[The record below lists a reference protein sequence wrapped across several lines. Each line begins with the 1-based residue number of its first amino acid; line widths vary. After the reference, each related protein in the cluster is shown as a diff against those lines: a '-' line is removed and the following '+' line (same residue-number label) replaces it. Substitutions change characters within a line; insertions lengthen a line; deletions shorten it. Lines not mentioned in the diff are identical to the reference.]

1 MISGAIDYSK
11 VERFLDDLDGLNL
24 LELHKNLGDTGR
36 TIIEERFDTSTDPKG
51 RTWKPLKRT
60 YVRYQKKGKGGAMTK
75 VIRLKSSPPLKFR
88 DLYKSFSYD
97 ASEKEV
103 RIGTPKDYAKYHSN
117 FPSNNGGPRRVMP
130 LREFLGFESA
140 TDQAALL
147 DTVLDFIDAKTQ
159 KE

>member
-1 MISGAIDYSK
+1 MISASIDYSK

-36 TIIEERFDTSTDPKG
+36 TIVEERFDTSTDQKG
-51 RTWKPLKRT
+51 RAWRPLKRT
-60 YVRYQKKGKGGAMTK
+60 YVRYASGGKGGARTK
-75 VIRLKSSPPLKFR
+75 VIRVKSAPPLKFR

-97 ASEKEV
+97 ATAKEV
-103 RIGTPKDYAKYHSN
+103 RIGTPKEYAKYHSN

-147 DTVLDFIDAKTQ
+147 NTVLDFIDVKTQ